1 MKRKQVIS
9 LLMMLMVAFSM
20 CAPTMAKAPK
30 APAKVTSISVSKSG
44 SKATVKWKK
53 LKKSPSGYAIYQK
66 KGSGSWKLVKR
77 ASKKSSSAS
86 ISIKATE
93 KNQFKVRAYK
103 TYKVKKYYNKKAKKY
118 VSKKAYKK
126 LKKKYRCTKKV
137 TAYKYGKYSS
147 TKTINAVAK
156 SSSSSGSSSTAK
168 QYQMKYDYTLTACP
182 VDEYTDKVLVIGIK
196 SNNPS
201 NTYKAGGTIAV
212 YFVGEDGKTYYENFS
227 DDDNCAYSSWNI
239 KDVNWNAGMSSRVVG
254 CKGGFL
260 GIFGKGTV
268 SAGKYR
274 VFVREYNVDTSKTW
288 ANGTEYDDDT
298 TEFKNNSKNY
308 ADKEIGT
315 IEVKSYDELETA
327 YYKSVLAEITT
338 DSMTKEEKM
347 DAVVDWMFEN
357 FTYCQGVVDLDGNVQ
372 DAAYTLKGHALPY
385 TVRSVS
391 CVGVAEWIQNF
402 ADIIGYPLE
411 NRYGDGSTTSS
422 GKAEHVYKVHVDE
435 NGDVDKDFNFSPPLR
450 NNITATEDDYVDLSK
465 M

>member
-53 LKKSPSGYAIYQK
+53 LKKKPSGYAIYQK

-86 ISIKATE
+86 ISIKTTE

-182 VDEYTDKVLVIGIK
+182 VDEYADRQLVIGIK

-201 NTYKAGGTIAV
+201 NTYKDGANIDV
-212 YFVGEDGKTYYENFS
+212 YLIDQSGKEYHSTYETMGIDTKYVGSE
-227 DDDNCAYSSWNI
+227 WNV
-239 KDVNWNAGMSSRVVG
+239 KDRIMGVGSNYGSICG

-260 GIFGKGTV
+260 KFMTKEGSGV
-268 SAGKYR
+268 SAGTYR
-274 VFVREYNVDTSKTW
+274 VIVREYSDLKSSTW
-288 ANGTEYDDDT
+288 YDDDYM
-298 TEFKNNSKNY
+298 NNSKNY

>member
-86 ISIKATE
+86 ISIKTTE

-212 YFVGEDGKTYYENFS
+212 YFVGEDGKTYYENLS
-227 DDDNCAYSSWNI
+227 DDTNCAYSSWNI
-239 KDVNWNAGMSSRVVG
+239 KNRGSSGMGYRVIG
-254 CKGGFL
+254 CEGGFL

-357 FTYCQGVVDLDGNVQ
+357 YTREEKLEDADGNTYQ
-372 DAAYTLKGHALPY
+372 TSLMLKSAALPY
-385 TVRSVS
+385 TCKSVV
-391 CVGVAEWIQNF
+391 CGDVCAIMKDFGEL
-402 ADIIGYPLE
+402 IGYPLE
-411 NRYGDGSTTSS
+411 TQVEG
-422 GKAEHVYKVHVDE
+422 AHVYAVHKDE
-435 NGDVDKDFNFSPPLR
+435 NGNVDKDFNFSPPKRANGTL
-450 NNITATEDDYVDLSK
+450 TEDDYIDLSK

>member
-1 MKRKQVIS
+1 MKVNSKFIALSV
-9 LLMMLMVAFSM
+9 MLAMVLSI
-20 CAPTMAKAPK
+20 APMSVSAATVT

-86 ISIKATE
+86 ISIKTTE

-201 NTYKAGGTIAV
+201 NMYKAGATIGV
-212 YFVGEDGKTYYENFS
+212 YLVGEDGKTYSAVNGS
-227 DDDNCAYSSWNI
+227 TNCIGSSWN
-239 KDVNWNAGMSSRVVG
+239 VNWSESAYSHFDDMVYG
-254 CKGGFL
+254 CTGGFL
-260 GIFGKGTV
+260 KIFGEGDVPT
-268 SAGKYR
+268 GKYR

-288 ANGTEYDDDT
+288 GDGNFYDDDT

-357 FTYCQGVVDLDGNVQ
+357 YTREEKLEDADGNTYQ
-372 DAAYTLKGHALPY
+372 TSLMLKSAALPY
-385 TVRSVS
+385 TCKSVV
-391 CVGVAEWIQNF
+391 CGDVCAIMKDFGEL
-402 ADIIGYPLE
+402 IGYPLE
-411 NRYGDGSTTSS
+411 TQVEGT
-422 GKAEHVYKVHVDE
+422 HVYAVHKDE
-435 NGDVDKDFNFSPPLR
+435 NGNVDKDFNFSPPKRANGTL
-450 NNITATEDDYVDLSK
+450 TEDDYVDLSK